1 MKIANKLNPE
11 TMAVDSA
18 RTKPQNRA
26 WPYLEFDALGRA
38 KIVNTKIRISYL
50 IQEQFAHGWSPE
62 EIHFQHPEISLP
74 QIYSALSY
82 YYAHQQDIDREIAE
96 ENREIESLKQELKA
110 RGSGFE
116 SEDFKKLIVGKTQGD

>member
-1 MKIANKLNPE
+1 MV
-11 TMAVDSA
+11 VDSA
-18 RTKPQNRA
+18 RTKPQNKA

-50 IQEQFAHGWSPE
+50 IQERLAHGWSPE

-82 YYAHQQDIDREIAE
+82 YYTHQQDIDREIAQ
-96 ENREIESLKQELKA
+96 ENQEIEALKQELKA
-110 RGSGFE
+110 SGYGFE
-116 SEDFKKLIVGKTQGD
+116 SEEFKKSIFGKTKGD